1 MIDRYRNYQPRRVAR
16 RPQRKKHRGL
26 FVFVCAAVLFTG
38 GRTVWSK
45 IQSPPSSK
53 PTTNSTPKP
62 EKKITAEPIASSTWN
77 DLNQNVTAVIDE
89 NSALDISVAVI
100 DIGTNTKANYGIQ
113 DNFAGAST
121 TKVLTAVTFLHEA
134 EEGRQSITKSIG
146 SKSAKEHLRLMINQ
160 SNNESWAAL
169 NRKLT
174 GPTLES
180 FAKSLGLSSY
190 KYKTNTITASDAA
203 LLLQKLYS
211 GDVINETNKKLL
223 LSFMQKTNNEEMIPQ
238 VAPDGSTLY
247 HKYGQ
252 LEDRLH
258 DSAIIE
264 YKDRPVIIV
273 VYTKGG
279 ASDGSNYKT
288 RTALVRELA
297 KTVIDTIYQ

>member
-1 MIDRYRNYQPRRVAR
+1 MIDRYRNYQPRRIAPR
-16 RPQRKKHRGL
+16 QQKKKHRGL
-26 FVFVCAAVLFTG
+26 FVLVCAAVLFTG

-45 IQSPPSSK
+45 IQTPSDTKS
-53 PTTNSTPKP
+53 TANSTPKP
-62 EKKITAEPIASSTWN
+62 VKKITAEPIATSTWN
-77 DLNQNVTAVIDE
+77 DLNQTVTAVIDQ
-89 NSALDISVAVI
+89 NPGLDISVAVI

-121 TKVLTAVTFLHEA
+121 TKVLTAVTYLHES
-134 EEGRQSITKSIG
+134 EEGRQSITKTIG
-146 SKSAKEHLRLMINQ
+146 SKTAKEHLRLMINQ
-160 SNNESWAAL
+160 SNNESWVAL

-174 GPTLES
+174 APTLES

-203 LLLQKLYS
+203 LLLQKLYN

-223 LSFMQKTNNEEMIPQ
+223 LSFMQKTNNEDMIPQ
-238 VAPDGSTLY
+238 VVPTGSTFY

-264 YKDRPVIIV
+264 YKDRPIIIV

-288 RTALVRELA
+288 RTSLVRELS